1 MALRKGTLRKQVQMS
16 ESIAKWYEDKA
27 NEIGSS
33 QNALMLMALKQYIDQ
48 QDAIQASKMMP
59 EWFAK
64 IQEIQSSREVVEEH
78 DER

>member
-16 ESIAKWYEDKA
+16 ETIAKWYEEKA

-48 QDAIQASKMMP
+48 QEAIEASKQLP

-64 IQEIQSSREVVEEH
+64 LQEMQAVEREKGENNG
-78 DER
+78 

>member
-16 ESIAKWYEDKA
+16 ESIAKWYEEKA

-64 IQEIQSSREVVEEH
+64 IQEIQSTERETSKI
-78 DER
+78 

>member
-1 MALRKGTLRKQVQMS
+1 MSLRKGTLRKQVQMS
-16 ESIAKWYEDKA
+16 ETIAKWYEEKA

-48 QDAIQASKMMP
+48 QEAIEASKQLP

-64 IQEIQSSREVVEEH
+64 LQEMQAVEREKGENNG
-78 DER
+78 